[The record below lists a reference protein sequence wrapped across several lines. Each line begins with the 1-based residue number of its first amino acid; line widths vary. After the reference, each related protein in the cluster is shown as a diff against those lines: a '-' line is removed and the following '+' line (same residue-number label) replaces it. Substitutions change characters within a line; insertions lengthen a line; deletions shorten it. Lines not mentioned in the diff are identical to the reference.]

1 MCCLSPAKRYDFRT
15 DRTVQLLGSTP
26 ALALVPDIKISLTT
40 EECER
45 NKDMKVIVLAV
56 IAQNGR
62 VLIVQ
67 RARASSEVPGLSWVF
82 PGGKVEEGE
91 TLEQA
96 LRREVQEE
104 TGLHVNIGTLV
115 HARIVPN
122 TNILA
127 LFYLCTLAKTA
138 QVTVVPDPKEVID
151 FKWATGQEVLSIFGS
166 NAANPV
172 ATLLLDLDKGIL
184 NT

>member
-1 MCCLSPAKRYDFRT
+1 
-15 DRTVQLLGSTP
+15 
-26 ALALVPDIKISLTT
+26 
-40 EECER
+40 
-45 NKDMKVIVLAV
+45 MKVIVLAV
-56 IAQNGR
+56 IAHNGR
-62 VLIVQ
+62 VLIVR
-67 RARASSEVPGLSWVF
+67 RAHASSEVPGLSWAF

-96 LRREVQEE
+96 LLREVQEE
-104 TGLHVNIGTLV
+104 TSLHVSIGTLV

-122 TNILA
+122 TSILA
-127 LFYLCTLAKTA
+127 LFYLCALAETA
-138 QVTVVPDPKEVID
+138 QVTVVPDPREVVE

-184 NT
+184 ST